1 MLLDMYSESENS
13 TNSVSDPRQSI
24 LEIWHRVPVLVR
36 ATALGFIVNVIGVYS
51 WVLVLIFVPSPW
63 QIVAMGVILCIYW
76 KVFSGSWW
84 SKSSKKARVKT
95 FSMIGMS
102 IEVQKLSLLAAVF
115 FVIVSQSSLIV
126 TFRLVAFPTELFTIY
141 DLEGIPL
148 WLAWMFVIMA
158 ALVAG
163 ICEETGFRG
172 YMQGPLEEC
181 YGPVVSIS
189 FVSIIFLL
197 SHLHQVWA
205 ASALL
210 HLFMLST
217 LLGVLAYSAGSI
229 VPSIIAHVC
238 MDIFAF
244 SYWWSDLLG
253 KFEMH
258 PISVTGI
265 DFHFIFWFMIL
276 VISSGLFLW
285 TSKKVMLTRLQERSN
300 MPNNKQQEHHCE
312 KISENWIII

>member
-1 MLLDMYSESENS
+1 
-13 TNSVSDPRQSI
+13 
-24 LEIWHRVPVLVR
+24 
-36 ATALGFIVNVIGVYS
+36 
-51 WVLVLIFVPSPW
+51 
-63 QIVAMGVILCIYW
+63 
-76 KVFSGSWW
+76 
-84 SKSSKKARVKT
+84 
-95 FSMIGMS
+95 MIGLPTG
-102 IEVQKLSLLAAVF
+102 VRKRSLLAAIF
-115 FVIVSQSSLIV
+115 FVVVSQSSLIV
-126 TFRLVAFPTELFTIY
+126 TFRLVEFPTEIFTIY
-141 DLEGIPL
+141 NVEGIPL

-172 YMQGPLEEC
+172 YMQGSLEER

-205 ASALL
+205 TSALL
-210 HLFMLST
+210 HLFMLSI
-217 LLGVLAYSAGSI
+217 LLGILAYSAGSI
-229 VPSIIAHVC
+229 VPSIIAHTC

-253 KFEMH
+253 EFEMQ

-265 DFHFIFWFMIL
+265 DFHFIFWSMIL

-285 TSKKVMLTRLQERSN
+285 TSKKVMLARLDERSN
-300 MPNNKQQEHHCE
+300 MHENKQQKYHCE
-312 KISENWIII
+312 KISENWLII